1 MAVDVKEYAAFTGV
15 TEGYAEEILKD
26 VEHAKWHMP
35 SGVAKLEKAAE
46 LMADMEGTE
55 DEPVVD
61 PTDTPDAG
69 AGEGTDT
76 GDGEDLDAGAGEGTD
91 TGDGEDLDAGETDP
105 EDPEGGSVEGEE

>member
-46 LMADMEGTE
+46 LIADMEGTE
-55 DEPVVD
+55 EEPVVD
-61 PTDTPDAG
+61 PTDN
-69 AGEGTDT
+69 
-76 GDGEDLDAGAGEGTD
+76 LDAGAGEGTD
-91 TGDGEDLDAGETDP
+91 TGDGEDLDEGTGKDTEEDGLNTPTESGDETDP
-105 EDPEGGSVEGEE
+105 DGGSVEGEE